1 MMDNNVMKKG
11 KNKRKDNIL
20 IFNRNN
26 PNFNIKETNEEIA
39 SLFINKDV
47 RVINNDK
54 KQMIGIVVG
63 VRGWVGDELYGDV
76 YFWVEKDNVY
86 SFDNYAVEVEEGKII
101 RIAYLEF
108 SKK

>member
-76 YFWVEKDNVY
+76 YFWVERDNVY

>member
-76 YFWVEKDNVY
+76 YY
-86 SFDNYAVEVEEGKII
+86 
-101 RIAYLEF
+101 
-108 SKK
+108 